1 MHMNKTRER
10 YGAPGLLSVGSN
22 KQLSHNNPVPL
33 LPSF

>member
-10 YGAPGLLSVGSN
+10 YGALCRLSAGLN